1 MVAGMA
7 RPRGSTLAALGA
19 SAALVAHAAPALTN
33 VDIVR
38 RRLFPGLSG
47 TGTPGHVALTFD
59 DGPQRDS
66 TPAFLEALDRL
77 GWRATFFMLGS
88 MVERAPELA
97 AEVAAAGHEV

>member
-1 MVAGMA
+1 MRKIGRLLLCRTTLDASASTAAHEGFVREPGACRAARRSSMVAGMA

-59 DGPQRDS
+59 DGPQ
-66 TPAFLEALDRL
+66 P
-77 GWRATFFMLGS
+77 GS
-88 MVERAPELA
+88 
-97 AEVAAAGHEV
+97 